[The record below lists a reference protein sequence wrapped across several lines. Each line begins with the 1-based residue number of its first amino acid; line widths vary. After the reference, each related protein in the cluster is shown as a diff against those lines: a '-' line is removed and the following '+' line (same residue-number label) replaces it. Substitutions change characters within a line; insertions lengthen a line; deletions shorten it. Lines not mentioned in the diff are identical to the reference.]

1 MAEVAVS
8 QAGGPARV
16 ARNHLS
22 QPIPSS
28 ARSAEKGADSAPSL
42 QEANPPLAA
51 FQRSRALPRQDRRC
65 HFYPRATCGSRRSRH
80 SRSLGRR
87 SVARGAQQSCGHAG
101 GASFAV
107 LHAGE
112 GARQGHNYGG
122 GRLER
127 ARAHSARDVAALADL
142 GPRVGDGPAQK
153 LHDGYGRTGFTS
165 AIPKAHGSAVRTKTR
180 TGCCGN
186 TCRRRRIC
194 PATHSRTWTRS
205 LCASINGHEKHWDLK
220 LRRIDCKPVLHR
232 PLETT
237 PVLDSYLWL
246 LPTILIVSSLLPTT
260 PFQSWSRS

>member
-1 MAEVAVS
+1 MVEDCVS
-8 QAGGPARV
+8 QRREPARV

-42 QEANPPLAA
+42 PAADPPLAA
-51 FQRSRALPRQDRRC
+51 FQRSRTLPRQDRRC

-87 SVARGAQQSCGHAG
+87 SIARGAQQSFGHAG

-122 GRLER
+122 GRLEP

-142 GPRVGDGPAQK
+142 GPRVWYGPAQK
-153 LHDGYGRTGFTS
+153 LHDGYGRTGLLLRSPKPMAARFERKHERAAT
-165 AIPKAHGSAVRTKTR
+165 AIPAEEGGSVLLLTVGPGRDRSAPQSTATKNI
-180 TGCCGN
+180 G
-186 TCRRRRIC
+186 I
-194 PATHSRTWTRS
+194 
-205 LCASINGHEKHWDLK
+205 
-220 LRRIDCKPVLHR
+220 
-232 PLETT
+232 
-237 PVLDSYLWL
+237 
-246 LPTILIVSSLLPTT
+246 
-260 PFQSWSRS
+260 